1 MTLALESISKF
12 LNDKNMDEILK
23 RLENLQ
29 RLIESQG
36 IYSKEVLNFNEACQ
50 YLELSQSHLYKL
62 TSAGNVPHYKPNG
75 KKLYFKRTELET
87 WLLRNRSMSAEE
99 VEQQAADYLIK
110 KGRVKLWQ
118 RLLN

>member
-1 MTLALESISKF
+1 
-12 LNDKNMDEILK
+12 MDEIIQ

-36 IYSKEVLNFNEACQ
+36 INSKEVLNFNEACK

-75 KKLYFKRTELET
+75 KKLYFKRSELEG
-87 WLLRNRSMSAEE
+87 WLLRNRNSTQEE
-99 VEQQAADYLIK
+99 IDRKAADYLIK
-110 KGRVKLWQ
+110 KGRVKL
-118 RLLN
+118 